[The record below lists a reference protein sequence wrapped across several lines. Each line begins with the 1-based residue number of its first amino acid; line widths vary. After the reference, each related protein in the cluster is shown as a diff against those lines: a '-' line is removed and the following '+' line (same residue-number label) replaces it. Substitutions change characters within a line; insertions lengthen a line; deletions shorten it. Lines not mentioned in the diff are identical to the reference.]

1 MEAWLSE
8 ALLPMLLVLCR
19 IGGIAIFGPLLGS
32 PAIPMRIRALL
43 AVALAGATAPIV
55 LGTVSVPL
63 PSSVWM
69 LLPMVGAE
77 IAIGAVIGLM
87 ASIPLAAM
95 QMGGLLCGQQLGLGF
110 GRFYLPAMDDEGD
123 AMEQMYFML
132 ALVLFVAV
140 GGVEQMVLA
149 AAESYRWIGPLGFGV
164 ERAADAGSM
173 ILGLLGSGFELSL
186 RVAAPVLAIVAI
198 ESVAMGFVGRTVP
211 ALNVLSVGFPLR
223 IAAGVAVLCLGIG
236 SVRMALDGFVEQML
250 DTMRHFCQGGGVS

>member
-1 MEAWLSE
+1 MDAWLPQVI
-8 ALLPMLLVLCR
+8 LPMLLVLCR

-32 PAIPMRIRALL
+32 SAIPMRIRALL

-55 LGTVSVPL
+55 LGQVTVPVPAS
-63 PSSVWM
+63 PWM
-69 LLPMVGAE
+69 LLPLVGTE

-95 QMGGLLCGQQLGLGF
+95 QTGGLLCGQQLGLGF

-123 AMEQMYFML
+123 SLEQMYFLL

-149 AAESYRWIGPLGFGV
+149 AAESYRWLGPGGFGS
-164 ERAADAGSM
+164 AQAMDAST
-173 ILGLLGSGFELSL
+173 IVVGLLGGGFELAL

-223 IAAGVAVLCLGIG
+223 IAAGVAVLALGVG
-236 SVRMALDGFVEQML
+236 VVRMALDGFVEDSL
-250 DTMRHFCQGGGVS
+250 AAIRAFATGGAG